1 MSEDV
6 DQKRLLGRVE
16 RVLLIRAI
24 PPEMMAETTLLQGGG
39 NDIGLGDYIE
49 EHYLSDWI
57 TVSHAFTMRPDGS
70 ALLTVLVERRR

>member
-1 MSEDV
+1 
-6 DQKRLLGRVE
+6 
-16 RVLLIRAI
+16 
-24 PPEMMAETTLLQGGG
+24 MMAETTLLQGGG

-70 ALLTVLVERRR
+70 ALLTVLVERLR

>member
-1 MSEDV
+1 MREDV
-6 DQKRLLGRVE
+6 DQKPLGRVE

-24 PPEMMAETTLLQGGG
+24 PPEMMAETTLLQAGG

-57 TVSHAFTMRPDGS
+57 TVSHAFTRRPDGS
-70 ALLTVLVERRR
+70 ALLTVLVERLR

>member
-6 DQKRLLGRVE
+6 NQKPLGRVE

-49 EHYLSDWI
+49 EHYLSDGI

-70 ALLTVLVERRR
+70 ALLTVLVERLR

>member
-6 DQKRLLGRVE
+6 DQKPLLGRVE

-57 TVSHAFTMRPDGS
+57 KVSPALTMRPDGS
-70 ALLTVLVERRR
+70 ALLTVLVERLR